1 MRAVAPLQD
10 ANRLLSIVSRHLP
23 ARWCSNA
30 DKPITCAT
38 FPFASVLDIQPS
50 PEVLLRVVPAAV
62 ADETNTVVEV
72 FLQLGPDGMCITLAE
87 LRRLRVGTYLVVI
100 LLFRLLSVSSL
111 RYFAVNGVSTDHAFF
126 K

>member
-72 FLQLGPDGMCITLAE
+72 FLQLGPDGMRITFALFAE
-87 LRRLRVGTYLVVI
+87 RCCLCVGTYLAVI
-100 LLFRLLSVSSL
+100 LLFWLLPVSRL
-111 RYFAVNGVSTDHAFF
+111 
-126 K
+126 